1 MSGGVAYA
9 MANGIAGGQLYA
21 EFWASETGF
30 TLNNSELGNQQQL
43 NNIIGKGDFF
53 RCVQCHGWD
62 RLGRNGGYSNRGP
75 TPVRPRV
82 ADVDL
87 AKISESISPQELFDR
102 IKNGAEYRSID
113 ENLDTYDPNSHY
125 IVGDKMP
132 NYSEILTDAQVWA
145 IVKFLKEEAL
155 DTSALYDIVLLGNQY
170 PRSRGFSNLG
180 VDGSALAG
188 ERLFSEKC
196 SGCHGADGTAMLL
209 DNGFYTVGSYIR
221 SKPYEAQHIIKF
233 GHLGSVMRSVLQEA
247 SLRDI
252 QDLFAAMRNVDK
264 YLNTKPDPLP
274 EPELIDGAMAFLRHC
289 SGCHSG
295 GGEGPD
301 RPRYGDVTGASA
313 SLISA
318 KIQTEPNM
326 RHLKPDDPAQ
336 GISLELVAAIAAF
349 LNR

>member
-1 MSGGVAYA
+1 MSGGLAYR
-9 MANGIAGGQLYA
+9 MANGITGGKLYA
-21 EFWASETGF
+21 EFWAAETGF
-30 TLNNSELGNQQQL
+30 TLNNSNLGNQQQL
-43 NNIIGKGDFF
+43 NNIIAKGDFF

-62 RLGRNGGYSNRGP
+62 RLGRNGGYSNRAP
-75 TPVRPRV
+75 TPERPRV

-102 IKNGAEYRSID
+102 IKGGAEYRSINED
-113 ENLDTYDPNSHY
+113 IATYDPNDNY
-125 IVGDKMP
+125 LLGDKMP
-132 NYSEILTDAQVWA
+132 NYSEILTDAQIWD

-180 VDGSALAG
+180 IDGNPITG
-188 ERLFSEKC
+188 ERIFSEKC
-196 SGCHGADGTAMLL
+196 STCHGADGTALSL
-209 DNGFYTVGSYIR
+209 DDGFYTVGSYVR

-233 GHLGSVMRSVLQEA
+233 GPLGGIMGPVLKEA
-247 SLRDI
+247 SLTDM
-252 QDLFAAMRNVDK
+252 QDLFAAMRNADK
-264 YLNTKPDPLP
+264 YPNTKPDPLP
-274 EPELIDGAMAFLRHC
+274 EPEPIDGAMAFLRHC

-318 KIQTEPNM
+318 NIQTEPNM

-336 GISLELVAAIAAF
+336 GISLEVVAAIAAF

>member
-1 MSGGVAYA
+1 MSGGAAYR
-9 MANGIAGGQLYA
+9 MANGIVGGQLYA
-21 EFWASETGF
+21 EFWAADTGF
-30 TLNNSELGNQQQL
+30 AINNSNLDNQQQL
-43 NNIIGKGDFF
+43 NNIIAKGDFF

-62 RLGRNGGYSNRGP
+62 RLGRNGGYSNRAP

-87 AKISESISPQELFDR
+87 AKISETISPQELFDR
-102 IKNGAEYRSID
+102 IKNPAVSRSIN
-113 ENLDTYDPNSHY
+113 ENIDGYDPINNY
-125 IVGDKMP
+125 VLGDKMP
-132 NYSEILTDAQVWA
+132 NYSEILTDAQIWD
-145 IVKFLKEEAL
+145 IVKFLKEEAF
-155 DTSALYDIVLLGNQY
+155 DTSALYDIVLLGSQY

-180 VDGSALAG
+180 NDGSAVAG

-196 SGCHGADGTAMLL
+196 SSCHGADGTALLL
-209 DNGFYTVGSYIR
+209 DDGFYTVGNYIR

-233 GHLGSVMRSVLQEA
+233 GPLGSIMGPVLKDA
-247 SLRDI
+247 SLSDM
-252 QDLFAAMRNVDK
+252 QDLFAAMRNTDK
-264 YLNTKPDPLP
+264 YPNTKSDPVP
-274 EPELIDGAMAFLRHC
+274 EPEPIDGAMAFLRHC

-295 GGEGPD
+295 GGEGPA

-318 KIQTEPNM
+318 MIQAEPNM

-336 GISLELVAAIAAF
+336 GISLEVVAAIATF